1 MKNLSLR
8 EFVELYN
15 ERSNLYSSVADVTI
29 NTDELTP
36 IQIAKKLSAM
46 NQIEIKSSN
55 KTTNLN
61 FVDSIDDVLLCISK
75 NNQIIFVDKT
85 LKTASKALSNFLD
98 ERIKDVFL
106 FTVLKKIKT
115 FLKLKKRI
123 NFLQKK
129 ILIEIM
135 KLLQSVVEH

>member
-1 MKNLSLR
+1 
-8 EFVELYN
+8 
-15 ERSNLYSSVADVTI
+15 
-29 NTDELTP
+29 
-36 IQIAKKLSAM
+36 M

-129 ILIEIM
+129 Y
-135 KLLQSVVEH
+135 